1 MAHLETPGTLPARE
15 SELRRAFLSQVDIV
29 PGGERLRKC
38 IQCGTCTGSCPVS
51 YAMDLSPREVIA
63 RFRAGDIETILRSRT
78 IWICASCYACTV
90 RCPVEIRITDLLYAL
105 KRVAMGKNIRPR
117 QFPVYALSEA
127 FVRSVKWF
135 GRNYEMGLLTEF
147 FLRSLKWVNLL
158 KMAPLG
164 LKMLKAGRLGLFPE
178 RIAGH
183 ADLKKIIARAEEIE
197 QPREPVPVRAVT
209 DEVGYKAI
217 QS

>member
-1 MAHLETPGTLPARE
+1 MAQLKTPGTLPVRE
-15 SELRRAFLSQVDIV
+15 GELRKAFLTQVDVV

-51 YAMDLSPREVIA
+51 YAMDISPREVIA

-105 KRVAMGKNIRPR
+105 KRVAMDKNIRPR

-135 GRNYEMGLLTEF
+135 GRNFEAGLLAEF
-147 FLRSLKWVNLL
+147 FLRSMKWMDLV

-164 LKMLKAGRLGLFPE
+164 LKMLRAGRMGIFPE
-178 RIAGH
+178 RIAGLK
-183 ADLKKIIARAEEIE
+183 DLRKIIKRAEEIE
-197 QPREPVPVRAVT
+197 RPQERVSKRPVT
-209 DEVGYKAI
+209 DEVGYEAI
-217 QS
+217 QN

>member
-1 MAHLETPGTLPARE
+1 MAQLKTPGTLPVRE
-15 SELRRAFLSQVDIV
+15 GELRKAFLTQVDVV

-105 KRVAMGKNIRPR
+105 KRVAMDKNIRPR

-135 GRNYEMGLLTEF
+135 GRNFEAGLLAEF
-147 FLRSLKWVNLL
+147 FLRSMKWMDLV

-164 LKMLKAGRLGLFPE
+164 LKMLRAGRMGIFPE
-178 RIAGH
+178 RIAGLK
-183 ADLKKIIARAEEIE
+183 DLRKIIKRAEEIE
-197 QPREPVPVRAVT
+197 RPQERVSKRPVT
-209 DEVGYKAI
+209 DEVGYEAI
-217 QS
+217 QN

>member
-1 MAHLETPGTLPARE
+1 MAQLKTPGTLPVRE
-15 SELRRAFLSQVDIV
+15 GELRKAFLDQVDII

-51 YAMDLSPREVIA
+51 YTMDLSPREVIA

-90 RCPVEIRITDLLYAL
+90 RCPADIRITDLLYAL
-105 KRVAMGKNIRPR
+105 KRVAMDKHIRPR

-127 FVRSVKWF
+127 FVRSVRMF
-135 GRNYEMGLLTEF
+135 GRNFEMGLLTEF
-147 FLRSLKWVNLL
+147 FLRSMKWIDLI

-164 LKMLKAGRLGLFPE
+164 LKMMRAGRLGLWPD
-178 RIAGH
+178 RIAGLK
-183 ADLKKIIARAEEIE
+183 DLRKIIERAEAIE
-197 QPREPVPVRAVT
+197 RPQELAPGRAMT
-209 DEVGYKAI
+209 DKVGYEAI